1 MQPRIKAAV
10 GQGAQAQVVWVLSRQ
25 ESLRGWQL
33 RWVLALLIGT
43 ILQEIA
49 ALFQLK
55 PSW

>member
-33 RWVLALLIGT
+33 RWVLALLLGT